1 MVMRKMMAG
10 MGLVALPLVS
20 LGASVLPNLFFIALL
35 LGGGNLTAGATTI
48 FTALVG
54 IAALLDAV
62 FALSLGLAPLAG

>member
-20 LGASVLPNLFFIALL
+20 LGASVLPNLIFVIALL
-35 LGGGNLTAGATTI
+35 LGGGNLVAGATTI

-54 IAALLDAV
+54 IAG
-62 FALSLGLAPLAG
+62 FTGILGINPFLGA

>member
-1 MVMRKMMAG
+1 MRKMMAG

-20 LGASVLPNLFFIALL
+20 LGASVLPNLFFIALVM
-35 LGGGNLTAGATTI
+35 GGGNLVANATTI

-62 FALSLGLAPLAG
+62 FTLGLGLAPLAV

>member
-20 LGASVLPNLFFIALL
+20 LGASVLPNVLLVIALL
-35 LGGGNLTAGATTI
+35 LGSGNLVAGPTTI

-54 IAALLDAV
+54 IAGVAGV
-62 FALSLGLAPLAG
+62 IGIGVPLGV